1 LEIIFIGDSK
11 LTDKEILCTNC
22 EAEFQVVYDGVD
34 SPEFCPFCGD
44 KMRYDDSDLDESLDL
59 DNWEEDV

>member
-1 LEIIFIGDSK
+1 

-22 EAEFQVVYDGVD
+22 EAEFQVVHDGVD

-44 KMRYDDSDLDESLDL
+44 KMRYDDSDFDESLDI